1 MDSNTNNPINWRERM
16 ERANAA
22 GSHKAAPFINEDLT
36 LETPAQTSTLQNV
49 TLNSNVDSLD
59 VKTTEFIQGAASEL
73 RYVASNRSWL
83 YWDNHVWKW
92 DTTGRAREMVKD
104 FGRTHV
110 YPRTSET
117 DEQKKSRLRW
127 YKELTTPR
135 GISDLLTL
143 AMTDPM
149 MSAKPEQFD
158 AGITELNTPAGVVS
172 LRTGEISAPNPAKLV
187 KRSTS
192 VAPDAA
198 CATPLYE
205 NLLAEAFFG
214 RPELS
219 EYFDAMMGVTL
230 LKGQQEQVFMY
241 MYGKAGSGKG
251 TLMNIAKEILGTGES
266 GYTAYV
272 DANMFVSSRSQ
283 QHPTELMQFLGA
295 RMVITSEITQ
305 GQKMDTGKL
314 KRTTGGDPITGR
326 YMGKD
331 HVTFNPTHTLWLMA
345 NDRLQVPHDDA
356 GVWRRLRVLPFDF
369 AKKESEQVGGLLER
383 ILKEEGPGILARWIS
398 KAGTYLNEG
407 LETPAVV
414 IDAREQ
420 YITDQDT
427 VKEWLDTVCHVES
440 GTSATGASAR
450 ESYVNWCK
458 LERRTPLSSQ
468 KFSQDLRDKGFAYG
482 TKRVTQF
489 GKTTQVRS
497 YSGFEITDGVTVPR

>member
-1 MDSNTNNPINWRERM
+1 MNSNINWRDLM
-16 ERANAA
+16 NSANAA
-22 GSHKAAPFINEDLT
+22 GTHKAAPFIDEDLT
-36 LETPAQTSTLQNV
+36 LETPAQISTIQAV

-59 VKTTEFIQGAASEL
+59 VKTTEFIHGAASEL
-73 RYVASNRSWL
+73 RYVASNRAWL

-110 YPRTSET
+110 YPVASET
-117 DEQKKSRLRW
+117 DEQKKRRLYW

-135 GISDLLTL
+135 GISDLLSL

-149 MSAKPEQFD
+149 MAATPDQFD

-172 LRTGEISAPNPAKLV
+172 LRTGEISEPNPAKLV
-187 KRSTS
+187 KRSTT
-192 VAPDAA
+192 VAPDAT
-198 CATPLYE
+198 CKTPLYE

-230 LKGQQEQVFMY
+230 LKGQQEQVFLY

-251 TLMNIAKEILGTGES
+251 TLMNIAKEILGTGET

-272 DANMFVSSRSQ
+272 DADMFVSSRMK

-331 HVTFNPTHTLWLMA
+331 YVTFNPTHTLWLMA

-356 GVWRRLRVLPFDF
+356 GVWRRLRVIPFDF

-383 ILKEEGPGILARWIS
+383 ILKEEGSGILARWIS
-398 KAGTYLNEG
+398 KASAYLNSG

-414 IDAREQ
+414 LDAREQ

-427 VKEWLDTVCHVES
+427 VKEWLETACHIDAES
-440 GTSATGASAR
+440 SAAASAAR

-482 TKRVTQF
+482 TKRVTGYG
-489 GKTTQVRS
+489 GKTTQVRK
-497 YSGFEITDGVTVPR
+497 YSGFEVIDGVTASV